1 MRANKQFAPG
11 GKTKTLHADQNYDE
25 GEIEDRPEYVFKNGA
40 RYTGQW
46 KGQDRHGK
54 GEQIWQDG
62 ARYKG
67 DWRYNKAHGEGTFW
81 HVHGD

>member
-1 MRANKQFAPG
+1 LRANKQFAPG

-54 GEQIWQDG
+54 GE
-62 ARYKG
+62 
-67 DWRYNKAHGEGTFW
+67 
-81 HVHGD
+81 